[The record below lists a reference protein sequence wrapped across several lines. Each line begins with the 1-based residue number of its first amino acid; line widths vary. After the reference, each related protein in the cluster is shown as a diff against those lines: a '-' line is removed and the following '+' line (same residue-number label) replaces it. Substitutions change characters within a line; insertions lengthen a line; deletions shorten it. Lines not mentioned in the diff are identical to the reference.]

1 MDDRELPLSFHT
13 EAFESSETEKENY
26 CLLRAEILLSI
37 SDPGVRYLLHSSHFS
52 LARAGSALHTCV
64 FVTRSVLS
72 DSACQPAR
80 LCNLI
85 HSFVLHTPRLGIIA
99 ASQRTQAVAPE
110 RRRGMAMRR
119 RHRQIHRQAR
129 VEGAPARGGACEGR
143 IILYNS
149 RGNSIDGTLHITRLR
164 GPLWH
169 GRA

>member
-1 MDDRELPLSFHT
+1 MGLHHPESVMSNHACNVLEPLRSSSFCSPALPARTKGRRTLTYTNDRDSIQSSWVSRGDNRRARWELPLSFHT

-37 SDPGVRYLLHSSHFS
+37 SDPGVRYLFRSSHFS

-85 HSFVLHTPRLGIIA
+85 HSFVLHK
-99 ASQRTQAVAPE
+99 
-110 RRRGMAMRR
+110 
-119 RHRQIHRQAR
+119 
-129 VEGAPARGGACEGR
+129 C
-143 IILYNS
+143 
-149 RGNSIDGTLHITRLR
+149 
-164 GPLWH
+164 
-169 GRA
+169 